1 MASFGSKEPW
11 MEPMNTFLSSSRQE
25 FKTFID
31 NICSISPERASSA
44 IPPSYATPITILG
57 RLPPTSREGFPSLP
71 YLIDHARNFAA
82 LVTLW
87 LNSSHEVANSAEGF
101 EGDLAR
107 FHELCIGLEQ
117 KTTDALAKAEQAER
131 PSGQLEL
138 KWEELVEQMD
148 HSATLAADRTRSP
161 GPSAPA
167 PSTGNSSRTSLSYF
181 PRTFHMDVP
190 SPSSNGPQQ
199 KSSGN
204 VTETDT
210 ENETENENENDD
222 SNTPP
227 GSASGLWN
235 EQPSPRSNTTFEK
248 RTVDAAE
255 PAISLHSP
263 SMHSLDAAGPVG
275 PPPQSP
281 ASRDG
286 GKYRF
291 TDFVGGFR
299 RKAKER
305 EVSRGDRDPGM
316 EFVEKLW
323 QQ

>member
-1 MASFGSKEPW
+1 MLA
-11 MEPMNTFLSSSRQE
+11 
-25 FKTFID
+25 
-31 NICSISPERASSA
+31 
-44 IPPSYATPITILG
+44 

-87 LNSSHEVANSAEGF
+87 LNSSHGAANSEEGF
-101 EGDLAR
+101 EGDLAKL
-107 FHELCIGLEQ
+107 HEICIGLE
-117 KTTDALAKAEQAER
+117 KETTDALAKAEQAER
-131 PSGQLEL
+131 PSGQLEF
-138 KWEELVEQMD
+138 KWEELIEQMD
-148 HSATLAADRTRSP
+148 HSAALTADRTRSP
-161 GPSAPA
+161 GPSAPAPA
-167 PSTGNSSRTSLSYF
+167 PSTGNSSRTSLSYY
-181 PRTFHMDVP
+181 PRTYQLGVP
-190 SPSSNGPQQ
+190 SPSSIGPQQ

-210 ENETENENENDD
+210 ENEIDD

-235 EQPSPRSNTTFEK
+235 DHPSPRSNATFE
-248 RTVDAAE
+248 RRNADAAE
-255 PAISLHSP
+255 AAISLHSA
-263 SMHSLDAAGPVG
+263 SMHSLDAPGPAG

-281 ASRDG
+281 VSRDG

-305 EVSRGDRDPGM
+305 EASKGERDPGR